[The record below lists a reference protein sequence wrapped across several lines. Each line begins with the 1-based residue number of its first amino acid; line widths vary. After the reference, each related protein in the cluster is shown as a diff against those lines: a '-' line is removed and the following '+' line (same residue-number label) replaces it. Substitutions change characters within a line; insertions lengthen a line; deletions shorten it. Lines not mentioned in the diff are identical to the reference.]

1 MRTFVFGL
9 VLLSV
14 VPEWLRRIGDGKMAK
29 FAEVYGKL
37 SG

>member
-14 VPEWLRRIGDGKMAK
+14 VPDWLRIGDGEMAK